1 MSPTAILLVLLS
13 ALIHAGWNLLVKSS
27 RSPKAFFLFKGT
39 VLMTLGAAF
48 LLSSPMREV
57 SSGVWIC
64 IIASGIVHA
73 FYAISLSSAYEA
85 GDISLVYPIA
95 RSSPAFVPAAA
106 FLFLGERISLR
117 GGVGILVVL
126 VCMYLLQMRGHA
138 ETRLGRLWASLK
150 RTDSIWAFA
159 TLGTVVAYTLIDKT
173 GMVRFREV
181 AAIGPERQALFYFLG
196 ENFIACGLFWIYMLF
211 RGGKWLEI
219 WRLEWRRGL
228 VAALGTV
235 TSYSLILYVMRSEN
249 VSYIVT
255 LRQTGVLF
263 SVLFGW
269 LLLKEGYG
277 KLRLLA
283 SALMMVGFYLV
294 ATAHH

>member
-1 MSPTAILLVLLS
+1 MSSTAILIVLLS

-39 VLMTLGAAF
+39 LLMAFGAIF
-48 LLSSPMREV
+48 LLSSPVRQV
-57 SSGVWIC
+57 STGVWIC
-64 IIASGIVHA
+64 IVASGIVHA
-73 FYAISLSSAYEA
+73 FYAISLASAYEA

-106 FLFLGERISLR
+106 FFVLGERISTR
-117 GGVGILVVL
+117 GGIGIFVVL
-126 VCMYLLQMRGHA
+126 VCIYLLQMRGQA
-138 ETRLGRLWASLK
+138 TTGLQRVWTSLK
-150 RTDSIWAFA
+150 RTDSLWAFA

-173 GMVRFREV
+173 GMVRFREIT
-181 AAIGPERQALFYFLG
+181 AIAPERQALFYFLS
-196 ENFIACGLFWIYMLF
+196 ENFIACGLYWIYMLV
-211 RGGKWLEI
+211 RGERWLPV
-219 WRLEWRRGL
+219 WRREWRRGL

-277 KLRLLA
+277 RLRLLA
-283 SALMMVGFYLV
+283 SGLMMVGFYLV
-294 ATAHH
+294 ATAHY